1 MVTEIVDLDLGT
13 NSSFK
18 IITMQGD
25 VASRF
30 IEFHLTYNNETFDLT
45 GKTVSCRYSKDDKT
59 VNTTSLVIN
68 DKLNGICTLDV
79 PYELMKNPYVTR
91 SELVIKQSNE
101 TLSTI
106 PFTVEVVKSL
116 VKSSVVE
123 SSSEF
128 GALNDALWKVDGLDS
143 KIKDLS
149 SQLDNNVQE
158 MKNNYAK
165 KSEVNTLANDKADKI
180 TVEALNTKINALRES
195 RPSGVYDNLEALKQA
210 HPTDDGKM
218 YIAGTKWCYHNG
230 TSWVEGGEYQGK
242 VIGDGSILKTHIADG
257 EIDQQRLK
265 RPWGNIYNPSS
276 ITIDLKNKT
285 VRVNANP
292 LYVFSG
298 GNDYVQCADYNTVLD
313 ITEQIAN
320 MQTYYWT
327 LMLVVDLSLPQSN
340 RLKVIYGQ
348 TECKNCITLAIIT
361 NAGVIGNELGINVI
375 NSQGNEVYRSFERQ
389 YTPITIPDTFKKKQW
404 EDKNIM
410 VLGDSITETEIGWVQ
425 RFKQIIKPKTWTNLA
440 VGGAKWCNEDNT
452 IIDGSTNGENNVI
465 SNQVYKAINGNYPIP
480 DIIII
485 SASANDWR
493 PTNEDIEKQ
502 FTNGTNTYIP
512 LSSIDLKT
520 WSGAIRY
527 AVEKLTTKWL
537 NAQIFI
543 CTPNQ
548 ASQNIKE
555 YTSIRDKGKI
565 IKDVCHRLAIPVLD
579 VGGEC
584 GICGLYENN
593 DGSNGRYLWDGLHE
607 NSNGAY
613 KHGEYIAKQIA
624 SRYVQYNYN
633 VDEYDI

>member
-1 MVTEIVDLDLGT
+1 MSYDINSQQVDIENLFKQNVNDLASIKELYRKLKEFEEKISEIKYID
-13 NSSFK
+13 SK
-18 IITMQGD
+18 
-25 VASRF
+25 
-30 IEFHLTYNNETFDLT
+30 LT
-45 GKTVSCRYSKDDKT
+45 
-59 VNTTSLVIN
+59 
-68 DKLNGICTLDV
+68 DKLKKDYEKLKRIILDENV
-79 PYELMKNPYVTR
+79 QAY
-91 SELVIKQSNE
+91 
-101 TLSTI
+101 
-106 PFTVEVVKSL
+106 
-116 VKSSVVE
+116 
-123 SSSEF
+123 
-128 GALNDALWKVDGLDS
+128 LNNRIDVLNTH
-143 KIKDLS
+143 
-149 SQLDNNVQE
+149 LDNEISEVNIVLN
-158 MKNNYAK
+158 NNYAK
-165 KSEVNTLANDKADKI
+165 KSEINSLANDKADKI
-180 TVEALNTKINALRES
+180 TVQKLDTKVNSLRNS
-195 RPSGVYDNLEALKQA
+195 SPSGVYNSLEALIQA
-210 HPTDDGKM
+210 HPENDEKM
-218 YIAGTKWCYHNG
+218 YIVGTKWCYHNG
-230 TSWVEGGEYQGK
+230 STWVEGGEYQSR
-242 VIGDGSILKTHIADG
+242 VLADGSVLKTNIADG

-276 ITIDLKNKT
+276 ITIDLQNKT

-313 ITEQIAN
+313 ITEQMTN

-327 LMLVVDLSLPQSN
+327 LMLVADLTLPQSN

-410 VLGDSITETEIGWVQ
+410 VLGDSITEIEIGWVQ

-452 IIDGSTNGENNVI
+452 VIDGTTSGDNNVI
-465 SNQVYKAINGNYPIP
+465 SNQVYKAINGSYPTP

-485 SASANDWR
+485 SAGTNDWR
-493 PTNEDIEKQ
+493 DTTEDIEKQ
-502 FTNGTNTYIP
+502 FTNRSNSYIP
-512 LSSIDLKT
+512 LSSVDLKS

-527 AVEKLTTKWL
+527 AIEKLSTKWL
-537 NAQIFI
+537 NVQIFI

-548 ASQNIKE
+548 ATEGKKAYI
-555 YTSIRDKGKI
+555 SIRDKGKI
-565 IKDVCHRLAIPVLD
+565 IKDVCHRLSIPVLD

-593 DGSNGRYLWDGLHE
+593 NGSNGRYLWDGLHE
-607 NSNGAY
+607 NSSGAY

-633 VDEYDI
+633 VEEYDI

>member
-1 MVTEIVDLDLGT
+1 MIKHLKGLEINSIYDFDNSFSINELLCKFWEKIEETINISNESIDILNWIKEEGLPNEIQILINQLVADGTIEQMINVDKIEELKTLINTQKEEMDT
-13 NSSFK
+13 NTK
-18 IITMQGD
+18 Q
-25 VASRF
+25 
-30 IEFHLTYNNETFDLT
+30 L
-45 GKTVSCRYSKDDKT
+45 
-59 VNTTSLVIN
+59 N
-68 DKLNGICTLDV
+68 DK
-79 PYELMKNPYVTR
+79 
-91 SELVIKQSNE
+91 
-101 TLSTI
+101 
-106 PFTVEVVKSL
+106 F
-116 VKSSVVE
+116 
-123 SSSEF
+123 
-128 GALNDALWKVDGLDS
+128 
-143 KIKDLS
+143 
-149 SQLDNNVQE
+149 
-158 MKNNYAK
+158 
-165 KSEVNTLANDKADKI
+165 
-180 TVEALNTKINALRES
+180 
-195 RPSGVYDNLEALKQA
+195 DNLELKKANVEYVNSKVWFMTNMGQDVKEA
-210 HPTDDGKM
+210 MTGGSVAVVGENAVNTVNIMDK
-218 YIAGTKWCYHNG
+218 AVTK
-230 TSWVEGGEYQGK
+230 EK
-242 VIGDGSILKTHIADG
+242 IGDG

-265 RPWGNIYNPSS
+265 RPWGNIYNASS
-276 ITIDLKNKT
+276 ITIDLQKKT

-298 GNDYVQCADYNTVLD
+298 GNDYVQCADYNTILD
-313 ITEQIAN
+313 ITEQMTN

-327 LMLVVDLSLPQSN
+327 LMLVADLSLPQSN
-340 RLKVIYGQ
+340 MLRVIYGQ

-389 YTPITIPDTFKKKQW
+389 YTPITIPDTFKKKQY

-452 IIDGSTNGENNVI
+452 IIDGSTSGNNNVI
-465 SNQVYKAINGNYPIP
+465 SNQVYKAINGSYPTP

-485 SASANDWR
+485 SAGTNDWR
-493 PTNEDIEKQ
+493 ATTEDIEKQ
-502 FTNGTNTYIP
+502 FTNGTNTYIS
-512 LSSIDLKT
+512 LSSVDLKT
-520 WSGAIRY
+520 WSGSIRY

-555 YTSIRDKGKI
+555 YTSIRDKGKL
-565 IKDVCHRLAIPVLD
+565 IKDICHRLSIPVLD

-584 GICGLYENN
+584 GISGLYENN

>member
-1 MVTEIVDLDLGT
+1 MGVIADKIRRAIFGGEVRDSIADGIEVVEQLREDYDNQVINAGNSNAEIVDARGGQTKLKDRLD
-13 NSSFK
+13 N
-18 IITMQGD
+18 
-25 VASRF
+25 
-30 IEFHLTYNNETFDLT
+30 FD
-45 GKTVSCRYSKDDKT
+45 
-59 VNTTSLVIN
+59 
-68 DKLNGICTLDV
+68 
-79 PYELMKNPYVTR
+79 E
-91 SELVIKQSNE
+91 
-101 TLSTI
+101 
-106 PFTVEVVKSL
+106 
-116 VKSSVVE
+116 
-123 SSSEF
+123 
-128 GALNDALWKVDGLDS
+128 
-143 KIKDLS
+143 
-149 SQLDNNVQE
+149 QLDKNVQE

-165 KSEVNTLANDKADKI
+165 KSEVNILANDKADKT
-180 TVEALNTKINALRES
+180 TVETLNTKVNALRES
-195 RPSGVYDNLEALKQA
+195 RPSGVYDSLEALKQA
-210 HPTDDGKM
+210 HPEDDGKM

-230 TSWVEGGEYQGK
+230 NTWVEGGEYQAK
-242 VIGDGSILKTHIADG
+242 VLGDSSVLKTHIANG

-285 VRVNANP
+285 IRVNANP

-298 GNDYVQCADYNTVLD
+298 GNDYVQCADYDTVLD

-320 MQTYYWT
+320 MQTYYWS
-327 LMLVVDLSLPQSN
+327 LMLVADLSLPQSN

-361 NAGVIGNELGINVI
+361 NVGVIGNELGINVI
-375 NSQGNEVYRSFERQ
+375 NPQGNEVYRSFERQ
-389 YTPITIPDTFKKKQW
+389 YTPINIPSSLKKKQY
-404 EDKNIM
+404 ENKNIM
-410 VLGDSITETEIGWVQ
+410 VLGNSITETEIGWVQ
-425 RFKQIIKPKTWTNLA
+425 RFKQIIKPASWTNLA

-452 IIDGSTNGENNVI
+452 ILDGSTTGDNNVI
-465 SNQVYKAINGNYPIP
+465 CNQVYKAINGNYTAP

-485 SASANDWR
+485 SAGTNDWR
-493 PTNEDIEKQ
+493 PTTEDIEKQ
-502 FTNGTNTYIP
+502 FTNGGNSYIP
-512 LSSIDLKT
+512 LSSVDLKT

-607 NSNGAY
+607 NSSGAY

-633 VDEYDI
+633 IDEYDI

>member
-1 MVTEIVDLDLGT
+1 MIDKFSHGFI
-13 NSSFK
+13 NSVYDF
-18 IITMQGD
+18 
-25 VASRF
+25 
-30 IEFHLTYNNETFDLT
+30 
-45 GKTVSCRYSKDDKT
+45 
-59 VNTTSLVIN
+59 N
-68 DKLNGICTLDV
+68 DFTLN
-79 PYELMKNPYVTR
+79 ELMCK
-91 SELVIKQSNE
+91 LAQKMDDVITQSNE
-101 TLSTI
+101 SFNYLDWLKGQGLTIEVEDLLIKWKENGTLT
-106 PFTVEVVKSL
+106 TVINELLFKELNNKINNEISEV
-116 VKSSVVE
+116 
-123 SSSEF
+123 
-128 GALNDALWKVDGLDS
+128 NT
-143 KIKDLS
+143 
-149 SQLDNNVQE
+149 QLD
-158 MKNNYAK
+158 NNYAK
-165 KSEVNTLANDKADKI
+165 KSEVNILANDKADKI
-180 TVEALNTKINALRES
+180 ALQELDTKVNSLRDS
-195 RPSGVYDNLEALKQA
+195 SPSGVYNSLEALIQA
-210 HPTDDGKM
+210 HPANDGKI

-230 TSWVEGGEYQGK
+230 STWVEGGEYQARA
-242 VIGDGSILKTHIADG
+242 IGEGSVLKTNIGDG

-276 ITIDLKNKT
+276 ITIDLQKKT
-285 VRVNANP
+285 IRVNANP

-313 ITEQIAN
+313 ITEQMTN

-327 LMLVVDLSLPQSN
+327 LMLVADLTLPQSN

-375 NSQGNEVYRSFERQ
+375 NTQGDEVYRSFERQ
-389 YTPITIPDTFKKKQW
+389 YTPVSIPDSFKKKQW

-410 VLGDSITETEIGWVQ
+410 VLGDSITEIEIGWVQ

-452 IIDGSTNGENNVI
+452 IVDGTTTEDNNVI
-465 SNQVYKAINGNYPIP
+465 SNQVYKAINGSYPTP

-485 SASANDWR
+485 SAGTNDWR
-493 PTNEDIEKQ
+493 DTTEDIEKQ
-502 FTNGTNTYIP
+502 FTNGGNSYIP
-512 LSSIDLKT
+512 LSNVNLKS

-548 ASQNIKE
+548 AAEGKKAYISIK
-555 YTSIRDKGKI
+555 DKGKI
-565 IKDVCHRLAIPVLD
+565 IKEVCHRLSIPVLD

-593 DGSNGRYLWDGLHE
+593 NSSNGRYLWDGLHE
-607 NSNGAY
+607 NSSGAY